1 MPTSKRFF
9 YAIRWLQMSGKV
21 PATRRKRSNRRTRA
35 EARRWRRPFSTFSDC
50 KRRLRLRVR
59 HPHGVTRRTSN
70 VDLKARI
77 FKARRLLQMLDDV
90 SQLSRVAL
98 LAVHAPR
105 RSRQAALVAL
115 LKTLAH
121 PPYKIKLS
129 RCSERMKKRT
139 HHRQPGI
146 YYEPRREDIL
156 KDSLSRSSN

>member
-115 LKTLAH
+115 LKTLA

-129 RCSERMKKRT
+129 RCSEA
-139 HHRQPGI
+139 HHRQPGCNNHW
-146 YYEPRREDIL
+146 
-156 KDSLSRSSN
+156 SRKSNQQIGAQSACWHVF